1 VKTRKITKIPI
12 DKKIGNSFWIIT
24 GIKYRKNKI
33 KNRFILSI
41 FNFSNNFEIFRSN
54 ILEIKDNEVTKH
66 RITIAILVSNDS
78 KRKEDKK
85 ITKEKFIA
93 ISKPSI
99 KGRKSF
105 KLKLICFLE
114 VFIFV

>member
-1 VKTRKITKIPI
+1 M
-12 DKKIGNSFWIIT
+12 
-24 GIKYRKNKI
+24 
-33 KNRFILSI
+33 I

-66 RITIAILVSNDS
+66 KITTAILVSNDS

-105 KLKLICFLE
+105 KLKLICFLRSIHICLE
-114 VFIFV
+114 SICKKFLNS